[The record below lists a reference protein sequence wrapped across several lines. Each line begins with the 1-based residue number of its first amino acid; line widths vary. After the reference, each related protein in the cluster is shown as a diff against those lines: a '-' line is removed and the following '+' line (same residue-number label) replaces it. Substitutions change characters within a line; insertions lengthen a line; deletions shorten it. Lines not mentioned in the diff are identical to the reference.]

1 MCPASEVF
9 TQAEYRYTIGKVDLP
24 AGVGCVKGEDA
35 RQRRRRTRWP
45 TRSAL
50 LAAAALRAVL
60 VPPARSVCLKQLKR
74 WQLELRARQLLW
86 FTAFFQPR
94 GPWRTQ
100 HAPSRLSALGSFMAS
115 ALVQEDE
122 DEASAFTSY
131 LEKYSVHVAKA
142 DFKFNAAHF
151 VAYKGF
157 RER

>member
-1 MCPASEVF
+1 MCPASEQVF
-9 TQAEYRYTIGKVDLP
+9 TQAVRSREYRYTIGKVDLP

-94 GPWRTQ
+94 GPWEDAARPIQ
-100 HAPSRLSALGSFMAS
+100 ALSSW
-115 ALVQEDE
+115 LVHGVG
-122 DEASAFTSY
+122 AGAGRRGRS
-131 LEKYSVHVAKA
+131 LRVH
-142 DFKFNAAHF
+142 FLP
-151 VAYKGF
+151 
-157 RER
+157 